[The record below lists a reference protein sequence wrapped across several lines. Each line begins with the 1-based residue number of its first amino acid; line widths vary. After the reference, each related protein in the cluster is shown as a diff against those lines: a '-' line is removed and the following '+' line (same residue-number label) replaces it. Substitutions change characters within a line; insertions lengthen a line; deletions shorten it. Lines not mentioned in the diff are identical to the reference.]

1 MAKEIAS
8 SLPMKCLFP
17 LATVLFVG
25 FSTAQEKPL
34 SEVDRQLLLER
45 LAEIKN
51 SSDST
56 VKGRLQVALT
66 AFRKGRASD
75 SAAHDLYLDCIE
87 KVRFEDELKK
97 TSEFRDW
104 KTRHKERTDTPAF
117 RLALR
122 HQLNWL
128 VLTLEVAAAKDS
140 NTYGDRAIEVVDSIL
155 KDAEKLKGQE
165 KILRESALQSVFAE
179 AYSVKSQK
187 IESWPTSPLD
197 LATLY
202 DSIVL
207 PPLRDGSSA
216 TSLRKAWLKRIEQEG
231 LFLENWTATSSS
243 DKDRKPA
250 FEKWLKEDRQ
260 NLLWNME
267 VDLFRCGDE
276 KGASIRMLQHLK
288 ENLNHKSAPRWITQ
302 FTSLVEGGPTATGTS
317 ETEGPPA
324 SPRD

>member
-1 MAKEIAS
+1 
-8 SLPMKCLFP
+8 MKSP
-17 LATVLFVG
+17 LALAFVLLAG
-25 FSTAQEKPL
+25 FSGAQEKPL
-34 SEVDRQLLLER
+34 TDVDRQLLLER

-56 VKGRLQVALT
+56 VKGRYQVALT
-66 AFRKGRASD
+66 AFRKARASD
-75 SAAHDLYLDCIE
+75 AAAHDLYLDCVE
-87 KVRFEDELKK
+87 KVRFEDELRK

-128 VLTLEVAAAKDS
+128 VLTLEVAAARDGGAF
-140 NTYGDRAIEVVDSIL
+140 GDRAIEVVDSIL
-155 KDAEKLKGQE
+155 RDAEKLKGQE

-179 AYSVKSQK
+179 AYSVKSQSV
-187 IESWPTSPLD
+187 ESWPASPLEI
-197 LATLY
+197 ATLY

-207 PPLRDGSSA
+207 PPLRDGNST

-231 LFLENWTATSSS
+231 LLLEKWTETGSS

-250 FEKWLKEDRQ
+250 FEKWLQEDRQ
-260 NLLWNME
+260 NLLWDME

-288 ENLNHKSAPRWITQ
+288 ENLTHKSAPRWITQ
-302 FTSLVEGGPTATGTS
+302 FTSLVEGGPAAPAADGPEGQGTG
-317 ETEGPPA
+317 E
-324 SPRD
+324 